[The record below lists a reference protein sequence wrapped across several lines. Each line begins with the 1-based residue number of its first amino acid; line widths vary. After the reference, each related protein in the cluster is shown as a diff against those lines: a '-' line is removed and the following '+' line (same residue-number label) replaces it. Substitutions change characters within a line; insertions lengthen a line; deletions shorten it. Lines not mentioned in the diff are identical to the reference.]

1 MGLKSCSVPSRWKLY
16 LNSFDWYCNWRELTV
31 HVFDCFVLG
40 IYGWFPFMF
49 GGALGIFGTDAK
61 KMVGCLPLATS
72 SRALSDHELRLF
84 PKCYM
89 LNLITDDYSLV
100 ASNPLISGDDFA
112 FWRCSHGSL
121 SPNTQRMHVYLDNL
135 MYFRQMQCRQK
146 DALNIS

>member
-1 MGLKSCSVPSRWKLY
+1 
-16 LNSFDWYCNWRELTV
+16 
-31 HVFDCFVLG
+31 
-40 IYGWFPFMF
+40 MF

-100 ASNPLISGDDFA
+100 ASNSSFQGMILHFGDAPMDPFLPIPSGCMF
-112 FWRCSHGSL
+112 
-121 SPNTQRMHVYLDNL
+121 T
-135 MYFRQMQCRQK
+135 
-146 DALNIS
+146 